1 MMRMPLG
8 PIMLDVEG
16 KQLENEDRRRL
27 QHPQTGGVI
36 LFSRNFESVDQIR
49 QLCSEIKALRDPE
62 LLIAVD
68 HEGGRVQRFRAGFT
82 PIPAMRTLGRLWET
96 DPNGAM
102 SSAEQVG
109 YLIASELASCQID
122 FSFTPVLDLDFGRSA
137 VIGNRAFHRD
147 PEAVSALGG
156 ALIAGLRAGG
166 VASVGKHFPGHGYVE
181 ADSHVDVPEDPRS
194 LAQIESADLL
204 PFARLVRAELAAVMP
219 AHVIYPAV
227 DRLPAG
233 FSSIWLKDIL
243 RTRLGFEGMI
253 FSDDLTMEGARMI
266 GDIRA
271 RANAAFAAGCNMV
284 LVCNKPDASN
294 ALLSALERRPSAST
308 SSLASLLSAMKASR
322 AERTPAQDPRYSIAR
337 ERVLALAA
345 DDHSAT
351 A

>member
-8 PIMLDVEG
+8 PVMLDVEG
-16 KQLENEDRRRL
+16 KQLGKDDRRRL
-27 QHPQTGGVI
+27 LHPQTGGVI
-36 LFSRNFESVDQIR
+36 LFSRNFESADQILK
-49 QLCSEIKALRDPE
+49 LCSEIKALRAPE

-68 HEGGRVQRFRAGFT
+68 HEGGRVQRFRTGFT
-82 PIPAMRTLGRLWET
+82 PVPAMRALGRLWESDT
-96 DPNGAM
+96 NGAM
-102 SSAEQVG
+102 HSAEQVG
-109 YLIASELASCQID
+109 YLIASELVSCRID

-137 VIGNRAFHRD
+137 VIGNRAFHHD

-166 VASVGKHFPGHGYVE
+166 VASVGKHFPGHGHVE
-181 ADSHVDVPEDPRS
+181 ADSHVDVPEDSRS
-194 LAQIESADLL
+194 LAQIEAADLL
-204 PFARLVRAELAAVMP
+204 PFARLARAGLAAVMP

-243 RTRLGFEGMI
+243 RGRLGFEGVI
-253 FSDDLTMEGARMI
+253 FSDDLTMEGARVV

-271 RANAAFAAGCNMV
+271 RADAAFAAGCDMV
-284 LVCNKPDASN
+284 LVCNKPDACD
-294 ALLSALERRPSAST
+294 ALLLALERRPNASPVAP
-308 SSLASLLSAMKASR
+308 ASLLGAMKASR
-322 AERTPAQDPRYSIAR
+322 PARSLAQDPRYAIAR

-345 DDHSAT
+345 GDQAAT